1 MAQVEEFLKF
11 QDSQGTWQAYLTEA
25 AELAYRGRGE
35 NGSWGLGMEE
45 QAREGLIDG
54 VGWSL
59 VPYNLMGPLAIF
71 ILLGLCVWSMVKMIE
86 SVTVR
91 ACTIYRATVEAW
103 ASGCWVHFGA
113 CLSS

>member
-1 MAQVEEFLKF
+1 MKAVQIEEDDLLDLGLGWSIYSKALVEEFLKF
-11 QDSQGTWQAYLTEA
+11 QDSQGTWRAYLTET

-59 VPYNLMGPLAIF
+59 VPLYHLMGPLAIF
-71 ILLGLCVWSMVKMIE
+71 ILLRLHVWSMVK
-86 SVTVR
+86 
-91 ACTIYRATVEAW
+91 
-103 ASGCWVHFGA
+103 
-113 CLSS
+113 LSSQ